1 LTGTRQPPERNRLE
15 LRLRAIE
22 GTTLMVTRGPGNPA
36 FGAAQA
42 GALTLLRGQETPDN
56 FIPVNL

>member
-1 LTGTRQPPERNRLE
+1 
-15 LRLRAIE
+15 LRAIE